1 MKTLTRAAMLALGLT
16 GLAMTAAC
24 SGGGDEAPVETNVAN
39 LGVEEEAPAE
49 ANIAEPVATPT
60 ANVSEAPPVA
70 PSADFNDAEQTQTD
84 ADATGMTARVK
95 RDGEDE
101 AQPAE

>member
-1 MKTLTRAAMLALGLT
+1 MKAITRAAMLALGLT
-16 GLAMTAAC
+16 GLSMTAAC

-39 LGVEEEAPAE
+39 LSEPENVVVE
-49 ANIAEPVATPT
+49 NVVEPTPEPT
-60 ANVSEAPPVA
+60 ANATEAPPVA
-70 PSADFNDAEQTQTD
+70 PSADFNDTEQTMTD

-95 RDGEDE
+95 REEEDE